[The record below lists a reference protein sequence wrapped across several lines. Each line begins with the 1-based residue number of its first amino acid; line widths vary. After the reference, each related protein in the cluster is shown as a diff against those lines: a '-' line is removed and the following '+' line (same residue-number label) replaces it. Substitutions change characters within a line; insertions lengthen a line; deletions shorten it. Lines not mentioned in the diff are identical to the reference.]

1 MGNDCGSYDGAM
13 VAHAQGAIE
22 HVPVAG
28 TASVPPAAPPEERF
42 ELEPILTAIVQ
53 SHVAAEER
61 LPGQQPIVIPHV
73 WYSDTGDVLNVELGK
88 AYLPT
93 DYTITFE
100 EQVNAI
106 VSLLITYTQQRTPIY
121 NVDVWFEGKDIFFY
135 FPEERGPED
144 RVVPKSVPEAKH
156 RPKRDLGNG
165 RVLVSAGHG
174 VYYNSRYKDWRAQR
188 DPVNHM
194 VEDFSTPAFAR
205 RLERFLVARGGAEVI
220 QARSDEGARHVDS
233 DMPWHYMAARYHI
246 QAMLPELP
254 SVWNSPGKSAL
265 GMEERDQD
273 IRSRPLFANHLGVD
287 AAIHLHTNADASP
300 ETRGIRVFH
309 HVKSPESKHFAGL
322 ALCYMKESLSSNAF
336 YANFPILS
344 HASRENHAENRLA
357 DMASIIAELGF
368 HTNKDDADAIQSD
381 SFQVLTMRGLEKAYR
396 MFKQGNGCVPFG
408 ATYSDVTVMSDS
420 TAEASITFAGFP
432 RFPVRLESVVA
443 ECPSGVM
450 CWPLAGYFKEPTAPL
465 AISHSC
471 LAKEPFTMKWNVRF
485 IDADGISART
495 TAVMHCKPKAKTPS

>member
-1 MGNDCGSYDGAM
+1 M
-13 VAHAQGAIE
+13 VAHAEGTIE

-61 LPGQQPIVIPHV
+61 LPGQQPIVVPHV

-106 VSLLITYTQQRTPIY
+106 VDLLISYTEQRTPIY
-121 NVDVWFEGKDIFFY
+121 RVDVWFEGKDIFDY
-135 FPEERGPED
+135 FPDERGPED
-144 RVVPKSVPEAKH
+144 RVVPKQVQEAKY

-165 RVLVSAGHG
+165 RVLISAGHG
-174 VYYNSRYKDWRAQR
+174 IYYNSRYKDWRAQR
-188 DPVNHM
+188 DPVNRV
-194 VEDFSTPAFAR
+194 VEDFWTPSFAR
-205 RLERFLVARGGAEVI
+205 RLAKLLQERSDSEVV
-220 QARSDEGARHVDS
+220 QARSSDATRHADS
-233 DMPWHYMAARYHI
+233 NMPWSYMAARYHI
-246 QAMLPELP
+246 QTMLPELP
-254 SVWNSPGKSAL
+254 SIWNSPGKSAL

-273 IRSRPLFANHLGVD
+273 TRSRPLFANHLGAD
-287 AAIHLHTNADASP
+287 AAIHLHTNADARP
-300 ETRGIRVFH
+300 EVRGIRVFH
-309 HVKSPESKHFAGL
+309 HMQSPESKRLADL
-322 ALCYMKESLSSNAF
+322 ALCYMKESLSSNDF
-336 YANFPILS
+336 YSTFPVARQAIPK
-344 HASRENHAENRLA
+344 NHGENRLA
-357 DMASIIAELGF
+357 TMPSIIAELGF
-368 HTNKDDADAIQSD
+368 HTNKDDADAIQND

-396 MFKQGNGCVPFG
+396 MFKQGNECVPFG

-420 TAEASITFAGFP
+420 IAEASITFAGFP

-443 ECPSGVM
+443 ECPPGVM
-450 CWPLAGYFKEPTAPL
+450 CWPLAGYFKKPTDPL

-495 TAVMHCKPKAKTPS
+495 TAVMHCKPKAKTPLVRVNTYFMY